1 MHSNVF
7 GNGDDKCQSCQTMKD
22 DVTRPTV
29 NGKDAL
35 H

>member
-1 MHSNVF
+1 MYS

-22 DVTRPTV
+22 DVTRPAV
-29 NGKDAL
+29 NGNDAA